1 MSFFR
6 KQIRVGFQ
14 YLHDWYQLLLRKYVC
29 ENLCFLHYVCMYV
42 CMCIR
47 TYVCACVCMYVCMY
61 VCIYVCMYMYVN
73 LHLQKLELQHLTVQW
88 SIKHSPET
96 LDQVYCCVN
105 K

>member
-42 CMCIR
+42 YA
-47 TYVCACVCMYVCMY
+47 YVLMYVLAYVCMY
-61 VCIYVCMYMYVN
+61 VCIF
-73 LHLQKLELQHLTVQW
+73 T
-88 SIKHSPET
+88 SPEIGVAAS
-96 LDQVYCCVN
+96 DSAVVYKAFSRNFGPGLLLC